1 MASYYAIIKQKEVRF
16 WILAEFGQ
24 TMGTFSEGKLLDKRA
39 GDKKL
44 NGVTELR
51 QK

>member
-1 MASYYAIIKQKEVRF
+1 MASYYAIISQKEVRF
-16 WILAEFGQ
+16 SILAESGQ
-24 TMGTFSEGKLLDKRA
+24 TMGIFSEGKLLDKRA